1 MSNYRHQ
8 EGGICLYRMNFTA
21 FVVRCN
27 LITPHCVRF
36 DPTVHSPE
44 ASESFL
50 FVSCCF
56 LVSCQCTFRKF
67 SLVKSLTDKEIV
79 TFFLLN
85 PIEFGGLCHRICNL
99 YQPSANT
106 GVFHVT
112 ITDDKDLQK
121 CIIFFFQC
129 GWWLCLVGT
138 TRTIFRQP
146 WYLSNL
152 F

>member
-1 MSNYRHQ
+1 MT
-8 EGGICLYRMNFTA
+8 GGCKSVGVLYKGKHYNTKFNVQLIGIRKEV
-21 FVVRCN
+21 FVCIGWISQPLWCGVTLLLRIAWG
-27 LITPHCVRF
+27 LTPRS
-36 DPTVHSPE
+36 TSPE

-99 YQPSANT
+99 YWPSANT

-112 ITDDKDLQK
+112 ITDDKDL
-121 CIIFFFQC
+121 
-129 GWWLCLVGT
+129 
-138 TRTIFRQP
+138 
-146 WYLSNL
+146 
-152 F
+152 